1 MPHSPPSSNASARC
15 RLDWRPLPVVAW
27 GLRLLGL
34 GAAVAPWLT
43 ALPMAVSTLLSLLVL
58 AEGFRLAHRHARAQP
73 VALLLDTRSGLLH
86 VAGIAVPAFEL
97 RWRGRCVFIAWH
109 DAADRRHRRIFW
121 PGQLDA
127 AQLRQLRLHRV
138 EDPADAS
145 PAAQSVAP

>member
-15 RLDWRPLPVVAW
+15 RLDWRPLPGLAW
-27 GLRLLGL
+27 VLRLLGL
-34 GAAVAPWLT
+34 VAAVAPWLT
-43 ALPMAVSTLLSLLVL
+43 ALPMAMSALVSVLVL
-58 AEGFRLAHRHARAQP
+58 AEGFRLAHCHAGAQP

-86 VAGIAVPAFEL
+86 VGGIAVPAFEL
-97 RWRGRCVFIAWH
+97 RWRGRCVFITWR

-138 EDPADAS
+138 EDEADAS